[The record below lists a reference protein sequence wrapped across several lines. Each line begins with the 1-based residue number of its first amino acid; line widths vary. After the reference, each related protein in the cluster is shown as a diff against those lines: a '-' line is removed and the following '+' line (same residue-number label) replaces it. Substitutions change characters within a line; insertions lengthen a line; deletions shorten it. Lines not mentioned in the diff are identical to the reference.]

1 MLDLIYLAALNTLR
15 NTRRSL
21 ITILS
26 IAVGCTALITFGA
39 FINFSFEGLR
49 ETTIRTQLGHM
60 QIYAKGYWEK
70 RIVDPSAAKIEDL
83 GALQQALENIP
94 EVSSVTQRLT
104 FSGIGGI
111 GNATVNMSVTGVDPE
126 RDEEF
131 VDFEIVEE
139 GRNLL
144 IGDSEVG
151 VIGRELAHGLG
162 AKIGDWV
169 TVMTTSVDGVINAV
183 DFQIVGIVRTG
194 STEYDSVFVKVPI
207 QIAQRALETDGVD
220 RVIVLLEQTDTLPIA
235 RPKIEAALANLSEQY
250 EFKQWDEL
258 AGFYEAVHSLYTGF
272 FRIFAVIVSIVVM
285 FSVAN
290 TMSMAVFERLG
301 EIGALRAIGA
311 PRRTMIWMFLYEG
324 IFIGLLGSGAGVAL
338 AYGLS
343 TLVDTL
349 GGIPMPPPPSMS
361 EGYQAYFPITFEV
374 LASAV
379 ALAMAASLISSIYP
393 SWVASR
399 ANIIEALQKS

>member
-1 MLDLIYLAALNTLR
+1 MLDLFYLATLNTLR

-26 IAVGCTALITFGA
+26 IAVGCTALISFGA

-70 RIVDPSAAKIEDL
+70 RIVDPGSAKIENL
-83 GALQQALENIP
+83 STLQKALENIP
-94 EVSSVTQRLT
+94 EISSVTQRLT

-111 GNATVNMSVTGVDPE
+111 GNATVNMSVIGVDPE

-144 IGDSEVG
+144 IGDSDVG

-169 TVMTTSVDGVINAV
+169 TVMTTSVDGIINAV

-194 STEYDSVFVKVPI
+194 STEYDSVFVKIPI
-207 QIAQRALETDGVD
+207 QLAQSALETDGVD
-220 RVIVLLEQTDTLPIA
+220 RVIVLLEKTETLPIV
-235 RPKIEAALANLSEQY
+235 RPKIEAALANMPEQY

-258 AGFYEAVHSLYTGF
+258 AGFYEAVYSLYTGF

-311 PRRTMIWMFLYEG
+311 PRRTMVWMFLYEG
-324 IFIGLLGSGAGVAL
+324 IFIGLLGSGSGVAL

-343 TLVDTL
+343 TLVDTF

-379 ALAMAASLISSIYP
+379 ALAMTASLISSIYP

-399 ANIIEALQKS
+399 ANIIEALQKK